1 MPDLGFAVTDA
12 TVVTFAAAPT
22 LAFRITVSNTPE
34 SEHIHTIVLRCQ
46 LHLEVTRRQYS
57 REEEERLLDLFGEPV
72 RWGQTLR
79 TMLWTHANVVVRPF
93 SGTTA
98 IELHV
103 PCTYDFNVAA
113 MKYFYGLQDGDV
125 PLSLLFSGSVFY
137 DDPEFGLRV
146 SPISWE
152 KEARF
157 RLPVRTWRHLMD
169 TYYPNIA
176 WLHLRRDVF
185 DRLYEYKSR
194 EGIPTWEQAL
204 ERLLAAEETPA

>member
-22 LAFRITVSNTPE
+22 LAFHITVSNTPE

-46 LHLEVTRRQYS
+46 LQLEVTRRQYS
-57 REEEERLLDLFGEPV
+57 REEKERLLDLFGEPV

-93 SGTTA
+93 SGSTA

-113 MKYFYGLQDGDV
+113 MKYFYGLEDGDV

>member
-1 MPDLGFAVTDA
+1 MCDLEFIVDQ
-12 TVVTFAAAPT
+12 VEPERFAAAPT
-22 LAFRITVSNTPE
+22 LIFKLRIDQPAGALA
-34 SEHIHTIVLRCQ
+34 IHAIALRCQ
-46 LHLEVTRRQYS
+46 IRIEPGRRRYSDQQKQNLLE
-57 REEEERLLDLFGEPV
+57 LFGKPSE
-72 RWGQTLR
+72 WSR
-79 TMLWTHANVVVRPF
+79 TVHPMLWTHASTIV
-93 SGTTA
+93 TA
-98 IELHV
+98 FQGSTIAELPV

-113 MKYFYGLQDGDV
+113 MKYFYGLEDGDV

-185 DRLYEYKSR
+185 DRLYEFKSR